1 MGSVEMINKEERWC
15 LWLEN
20 ISPNEIKK
28 FKKIKNIVEQ
38 VKEYRLASNRQGT
51 RKAAKTPYLF
61 GEIRQPKN
69 DYIGIPKVSSIR
81 RKYVPIGLISK
92 EVIAN
97 GSLNVIDR
105 QDKFIFGILSSSIY
119 AVWLKYIGGKMKSD
133 YQNSI
138 GIVYNNLP
146 IPKFIDPKVKKNVE
160 EVVYELLDSR
170 QKYLNQTL
178 ADLYNPDS
186 MPKDISEMLRKLDK
200 AVFKSFN
207 KNFSNEVQIIEYLFN
222 MHNEL
227 TNNSR

>member
-1 MGSVEMINKEERWC
+1 
-15 LWLEN
+15 
-20 ISPNEIKK
+20 
-28 FKKIKNIVEQ
+28 
-38 VKEYRLASNRQGT
+38 
-51 RKAAKTPYLF
+51 
-61 GEIRQPKN
+61 
-69 DYIGIPKVSSIR
+69 
-81 RKYVPIGLISK
+81 
-92 EVIAN
+92 
-97 GSLNVIDR
+97 
-105 QDKFIFGILSSSIY
+105 
-119 AVWLKYIGGKMKSD
+119 MKSD

-160 EVVYELLDSR
+160 EVVYELLDLR
-170 QKYLNQTL
+170 QKYSNQTL

-207 KNFSNEVQIIEYLFN
+207 KNFSNEEQIIEYLFN